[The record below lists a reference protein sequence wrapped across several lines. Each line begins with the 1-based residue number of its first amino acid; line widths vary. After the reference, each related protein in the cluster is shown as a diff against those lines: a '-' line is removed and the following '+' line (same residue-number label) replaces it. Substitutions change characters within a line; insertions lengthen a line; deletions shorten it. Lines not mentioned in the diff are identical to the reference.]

1 LEICHGIGKETRQQ
15 GDSLQMAAPKPKF
28 PFFFN
33 NMKPMCKTG
42 TEQTVFL
49 QKPPKKVAKEFHMEA
64 QKI

>member
-1 LEICHGIGKETRQQ
+1 
-15 GDSLQMAAPKPKF
+15 
-28 PFFFN
+28 
-33 NMKPMCKTG
+33 MCKTG